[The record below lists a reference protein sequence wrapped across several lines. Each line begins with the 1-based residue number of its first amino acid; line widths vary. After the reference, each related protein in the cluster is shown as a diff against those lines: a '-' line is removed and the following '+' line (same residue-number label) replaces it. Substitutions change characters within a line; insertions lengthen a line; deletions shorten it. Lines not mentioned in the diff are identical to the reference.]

1 MKLDLNKI
9 IELNSQGFT
18 QQEVQKYF
26 EANNYQNIQS
36 FLKGKGV
43 KLTWQTKSFK
53 EIDHSFF
60 NTIDS
65 EIKAYLLGFFY
76 ADGCVQNDGRIS
88 VRIQK
93 EDECITKLYQKFISP
108 NLLLSESNCQL
119 GAKFRKPQSS
129 WRIRSKQLVEDL
141 AKFGICERKTYLDVS
156 FPNLPEHL
164 VHHFIR
170 GYFDGDGCIHISKDR
185 RNKGDT
191 KCQKIQIV
199 STWKDFLDKT
209 VDNLKERGVE
219 GKMSVYTRQGKTC
232 DYYLLQIHSQP
243 SINKF
248 YDIVY
253 KDANFFLPRKKEKF
267 FKHNTEITTETK
279 ESVAS

>member
-119 GAKFRKPQSS
+119 GA
-129 WRIRSKQLVEDL
+129 
-141 AKFGICERKTYLDVS
+141 
-156 FPNLPEHL
+156 
-164 VHHFIR
+164 
-170 GYFDGDGCIHISKDR
+170 
-185 RNKGDT
+185 
-191 KCQKIQIV
+191 
-199 STWKDFLDKT
+199 
-209 VDNLKERGVE
+209 
-219 GKMSVYTRQGKTC
+219 
-232 DYYLLQIHSQP
+232 
-243 SINKF
+243 
-248 YDIVY
+248 
-253 KDANFFLPRKKEKF
+253 
-267 FKHNTEITTETK
+267 
-279 ESVAS
+279 